1 MVRKLGAK
9 LSRPVA
15 GRPDDEASGAAGSPN
30 AAEGRPHDSVR
41 RQRLVL
47 YVAALALAVAVGHVV
62 YAVIRDHVF
71 DGSIF

>member
-1 MVRKLGAK
+1 M
-9 LSRPVA
+9 SRLI
-15 GRPDDEASGAAGSPN
+15 AGSPDDAPDAGSPE
-30 AAEGRPHDSVR
+30 AAGRGLHDSMR
-41 RQRLVL
+41 RQRMVF

>member
-1 MVRKLGAK
+1 M
-9 LSRPVA
+9 SRLVA
-15 GRPDDEASGAAGSPN
+15 GRPDDEASGAGSPD
-30 AAEGRPHDSVR
+30 AAEGRPHDSMR

>member
-1 MVRKLGAK
+1 M
-9 LSRPVA
+9 SRLVA
-15 GRPDDEASGAAGSPN
+15 GRPDDEALGAGAPD
-30 AAEGRPHDSVR
+30 AAEGRPHDSMR